1 MPHGRNLPYP
11 ATSCRKSG
19 KACSTNRGDRRDL
32 RTWRRWHAL
41 CIGIGRFQQNF
52 NAVRFDLDAYFGI
65 QQHALKV
72 HDRRNSII
80 ASNLANADT
89 PNYKARDLDFRAELA
104 RARGGGA
111 ASEVLTTH
119 DAHLGSGPA
128 FSEGAL
134 LYRVPMQP
142 AQDGNTVETDREQA
156 AYAENAV
163 RYQAALQFLG
173 GSIEAMI
180 NAIRGGSNR

>member
-1 MPHGRNLPYP
+1 
-11 ATSCRKSG
+11 
-19 KACSTNRGDRRDL
+19 
-32 RTWRRWHAL
+32 
-41 CIGIGRFQQNF
+41 
-52 NAVRFDLDAYFGI
+52 
-65 QQHALKV
+65 V

-104 RARGGGA
+104 RARGSGA
-111 ASEVLTTH
+111 SPEVLKTH
-119 DAHLGSGPA
+119 DAHLGAGPA

-156 AYAENAV
+156 AFTENAV

-180 NAIRGGSNR
+180 SAIRGGSNR